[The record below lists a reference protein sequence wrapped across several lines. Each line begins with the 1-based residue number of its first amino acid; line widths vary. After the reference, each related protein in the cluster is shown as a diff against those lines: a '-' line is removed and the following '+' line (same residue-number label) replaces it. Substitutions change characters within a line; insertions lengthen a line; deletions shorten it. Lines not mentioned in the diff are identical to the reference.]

1 MLLSLLLWRADN
13 RGHPPH
19 CRITYLLTYLQTIEV
34 ILHIAAETHVD
45 NSIDTPVPF
54 VENNIK
60 STLHLLEVRAG
71 ARGWG

>member
-1 MLLSLLLWRADN
+1 MPHYLL
-13 RGHPPH
+13 
-19 CRITYLLTYLQTIEV
+19 TYLLTYLQTIEV